1 MKDENTWQY
10 LSILT
15 YKVRVKIVNYEKI
28 LSLTQMIKLE
38 FIRVIDTITRVT
50 LVNIF
55 IELN

>member
-28 LSLTQMIKLE
+28 LSLTQMIKL
-38 FIRVIDTITRVT
+38 
-50 LVNIF
+50 
-55 IELN
+55 